1 MRTGKQT
8 IESKGTRVHA
18 RGRGLG
24 GGEAPTR
31 PTKLPKALRPGQVAS
46 MRETHISETPRE
58 WVDCERTELLAAGD
72 EPEGGSPA
80 QVRGTPRMR

>member
-18 RGRGLG
+18 PGRGLG

-31 PTKLPKALRPGQVAS
+31 PTKLPKALRPGQVTS